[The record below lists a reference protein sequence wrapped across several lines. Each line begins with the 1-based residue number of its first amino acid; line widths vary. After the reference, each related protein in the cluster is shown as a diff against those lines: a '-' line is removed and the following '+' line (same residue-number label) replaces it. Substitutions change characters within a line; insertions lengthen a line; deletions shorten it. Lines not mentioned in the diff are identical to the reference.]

1 MKRLIAVMAAVAAL
15 AALVS
20 TSALAKGASEA
31 MIAGPGLGG
40 GISMDGEGQAGGG
53 QLMQLAEEAGFFPS
67 VFATTP
73 NPMLSKRP
81 AGELGPRYTITY
93 TMPGP
98 NGVRDTLVQDLYPYA
113 DPSPVTYT
121 EPGQRYF
128 GTEQTVGGW
137 YVASTT
143 LKDELV
149 AAGLPASAPSTGG
162 SALPWPSIGVIS
174 VAVLTL
180 LAALGAVFLA
190 RRRWS
195 GGRHAT
201 T

>member
-1 MKRLIAVMAAVAAL
+1 MKRLIAITAAVVAL
-15 AALVS
+15 AALVA
-20 TSALAKGASEA
+20 TSALGKGASEA
-31 MIAGPGLGG
+31 MITGPGLGD
-40 GISMDGEGQAGGG
+40 GINLAGEGEAGGG
-53 QLMQLAEEAGFFPS
+53 ELMQLAEDAGFFPS

-81 AGELGPRYTITY
+81 AVELGPRYTITY

-98 NGVRDTLVQDLYPYA
+98 NGVSATLVQDVYPYA
-113 DPSPVTYT
+113 DPTPVTYT

-128 GTEQTVGGW
+128 ENERTIGGW
-137 YVASTT
+137 FVASTT

-149 AAGLPASAPSTGG
+149 AVGLPESGPSTG
-162 SALPWPSIGVIS
+162 SPAIPRTSIE
-174 VAVLTL
+174 VAVGAVLVMT
-180 LAALGAVFLA
+180 AALGAILLA
-190 RRRWS
+190 RRRWP

>member
-1 MKRLIAVMAAVAAL
+1 MKRLVSVVAAVAVL
-15 AALVS
+15 AALVA

-31 MIAGPGLGG
+31 MITGPGLGG
-40 GISMDGEGQAGGG
+40 GIRLAGEGDAGGG
-53 QLMQLAEEAGFFPS
+53 ALMQIAEDAGFFPS

-98 NGVRDTLVQDLYPYA
+98 NGVTNVLVQDLYPYA
-113 DPSPVTYT
+113 EPTPVTYMA
-121 EPGQRYF
+121 PGQRYF
-128 GTEQTVGGW
+128 GTEKTVGGW
-137 YVASTT
+137 FVASTALT
-143 LKDELV
+143 GELV
-149 AAGLPASAPSTGG
+149 AAGLPKSAPSTGG
-162 SALPWPSIGVIS
+162 PAIPWTTIEVAAAALLVR
-174 VAVLTL
+174 
-180 LAALGAVFLA
+180 LAALGAVLVA
-190 RRRWS
+190 RRRWP